1 MKVTAERSG
10 HAPCA
15 ATISSAPSPFWI
27 VITVAPAS
35 VPLRPAA
42 SGSRSVPLQ
51 ARIASSASPGSAA
64 GSAVASS
71 RAVKSPRP
79 ETRSP
84 CSRSAA
90 ACSSRRVSTVTSA
103 TCARWAARREPIEP
117 APATTTRVTAPS
129 LTFGQLG
136 LAQSDHVESRHGPA
150 EALER
155 ELAYG
160 DGFDRVVDLGVEPLR
175 DQHLPARGFVRQPR
189 GKVRHAADRGVVG
202 AALETNPPA
211 RRVAESDTRPE
222 VELIATLAPQLD
234 QADHLLAQRAAE
246 PHRPQRRVGDLDRIV
261 EEELDAVAFEEA
273 DGRLEALHEPADR
286 VVELAQHPQQLL
298 RLDPV
303 HEARPTAQVG
313 EEDRHLPAV
322 TAENRLVARGHD
334 RFRDLGRQEA
344 AELPHPLEL
353 LDLSLDPL
361 LQRLVQRLDRVV
373 VALDAQKR
381 SHAREQLV
389 VVERLLDEVVGPRL
403 DRPRLVL
410 ADARCDHDHGQ
421 HRRGLVLA

>member
-1 MKVTAERSG
+1 MNVTADRSG
-10 HAPCA
+10 HSPCA

-35 VPLRPAA
+35 APSSCAA
-42 SGSRSVPLQ
+42 SGSRSVLLH
-51 ARIASSASPGSAA
+51 ARIASSASAGSVA

-84 CSRSAA
+84 CSRNAA

-103 TCARWAARREPIEP
+103 TCARCAARREPIEP
-117 APATTTRVTAPS
+117 APAITTRVTAPS

-136 LAQSDHVESRHGPA
+136 LTQSDHVESRHGPA

-189 GKVRHAADRGVVG
+189 SKVRHAADRSVVR
-202 AALETNPPA
+202 AALETNLTA
-211 RRVAESDTRPE
+211 RRIAESDTRPE
-222 VELIATLAPQLD
+222 IELIATLAPQLD

-261 EEELDAVAFEEA
+261 EEQLDAIAFEEA
-273 DGRLEALHEPADR
+273 DGRLEPLHEPADR

-298 RLDPV
+298 RLHPV
-303 HEARPTAQVG
+303 DEVRPAAQVG
-313 EEDRHLPAV
+313 EEDRHLAAMA
-322 TAENRLVARGHD
+322 AEDRVVARGD
-334 RFRDLGRQEA
+334 DCLGDL
-344 AELPHPLEL
+344 
-353 LDLSLDPL
+353 
-361 LQRLVQRLDRVV
+361 
-373 VALDAQKR
+373 
-381 SHAREQLV
+381 
-389 VVERLLDEVVGPRL
+389 
-403 DRPRLVL
+403 
-410 ADARCDHDHGQ
+410 
-421 HRRGLVLA
+421 RR